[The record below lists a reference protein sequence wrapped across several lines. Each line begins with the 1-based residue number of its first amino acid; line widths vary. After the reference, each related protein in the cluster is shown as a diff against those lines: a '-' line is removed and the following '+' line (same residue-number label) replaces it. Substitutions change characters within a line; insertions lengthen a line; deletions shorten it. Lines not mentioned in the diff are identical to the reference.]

1 MTNVAFVYVCMVVG
15 YASFEVV
22 LSVFTVNV
30 VPLRVAED
38 VYLLGLVVFACYT
51 VVLDHQ
57 YYKEGQFLLVDGAGA
72 AKSCKSRFLDYFPL
86 DHLCRDVVAACSEHA
101 TDTFRYGED
110 ASSRLGRLLAFAVTI
125 VFTVAAVWF
134 EHRMLLT

>member
-15 YASFEVV
+15 YASFVVV

-57 YYKEGQFLLVDGAGA
+57 YYKEG
-72 AKSCKSRFLDYFPL
+72 
-86 DHLCRDVVAACSEHA
+86 
-101 TDTFRYGED
+101 
-110 ASSRLGRLLAFAVTI
+110 
-125 VFTVAAVWF
+125 
-134 EHRMLLT
+134 